1 MPSDFVLMMPKAS
14 PAVASLLKVM
24 GSRMRTALGAL
35 DLADFIGLR
44 RDAHVFV
51 TTPDSPAR
59 AIAMAMLLS
68 VTVSIAALT
77 MGVLS

>member
-1 MPSDFVLMMPKAS
+1 MPKAS
-14 PAVASLLKVM
+14 PAVASLL
-24 GSRMRTALGAL
+24 GDGILDHAALGAL

-51 TTPDSPAR
+51 NHPIPPAR